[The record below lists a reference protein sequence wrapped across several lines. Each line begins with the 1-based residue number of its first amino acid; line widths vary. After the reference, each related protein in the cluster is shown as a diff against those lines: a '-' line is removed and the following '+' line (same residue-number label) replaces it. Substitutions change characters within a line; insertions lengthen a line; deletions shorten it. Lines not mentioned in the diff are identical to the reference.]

1 MLNAGYKSLLTQSKM
16 ATKDENL
23 LLKNKVEMLEDDL
36 KKKKEEAIEERRY
49 LQEQNDKAIAESRTQ
64 EVLLMKKLEDEKE
77 KVKVAE
83 QKQRSAHKNNEMNVA
98 LQD

>member
-1 MLNAGYKSLLTQSKM
+1 MESLRKDFKENLSEVTYRDKDAFIERTFLAMLNAGYKSLLTQSKM

-49 LQEQNDKAIAESRTQ
+49 LQE
-64 EVLLMKKLEDEKE
+64 
-77 KVKVAE
+77 
-83 QKQRSAHKNNEMNVA
+83 
-98 LQD
+98 